1 MRSVLAVSSST
12 SGSVLCAA
20 AAAKPLS
27 AAANRGG
34 EVAMVLCPAE
44 GGRAEGRAVVRLAA
58 VGREPKLG
66 IVVLPQPGIRG
77 GRGQVAQEGEALAK
91 LRLEIRQRI
100 EVAAAAQA
108 RDLRAQLFS
117 LRRTLLAPDLAL
129 EAAVEV
135 FEEFLLIG
143 AQRLHRGRIEAR
155 DRVLPRRRKLPI
167 GRGNPGIGAGRQFAG
182 GARRAAIERRLGS
195 GRRRRERPGE
205 QQQQRQRHGGA
216 EHPRAIRYFFSS

>member
-1 MRSVLAVSSST
+1 M
-12 SGSVLCAA
+12 
-20 AAAKPLS
+20 
-27 AAANRGG
+27 
-34 EVAMVLCPAE
+34 
-44 GGRAEGRAVVRLAA
+44 
-58 VGREPKLG
+58 
-66 IVVLPQPGIRG
+66 VLPQPGIRG
-77 GRGQVAQEGEALAK
+77 GRGQVAQEGDAFAK

-143 AQRLHRGRIEAR
+143 AQRRRRGRIEAR

-195 GRRRRERPGE
+195 GKRRRERPGE
-205 QQQQRQRHGGA
+205 QRQERHQNGGA
-216 EHPRAIRYFFSS
+216 EHLANSCYFFSN